1 LCIPRRPEA
10 CELKFH
16 LARAELPFDKLLY
29 GYSAGVV
36 CRSSASSL
44 EGMGSMKLGIS
55 VGVPKETIPGETRVA
70 ATPDSV
76 KRLAKGGFD
85 IKIEEGAGSSA
96 GFRDED
102 YEAVGAEIV
111 SRREAWQSQLVAKV
125 AAPTSDE
132 TAAMQSGV
140 MLVSLL
146 EPFRNGPLLERFAKE
161 RVDALALEAIP
172 RTSRAQ
178 AMDVLSSQAG
188 IAGYRAVLEA
198 AQHYGRFFPMM
209 MTSAG
214 SAKATK
220 VTVLGAGVAG
230 LQAIAT
236 ARKLGA
242 TVEAYDVRPETREQ
256 IQSLGAKYIDI
267 KLEESGVG
275 QGGYARELS
284 EESKQRLQEALDE
297 RLAKSDIIIT
307 TANVP
312 GRKAPTLVSESVIG
326 KMRCGSVVVDMA
338 TPSGGNCPLS
348 VPDQVIDIGGVKIIG
363 HTNYPAMMP
372 TDASNFFARN
382 LVSLLDLFVK
392 EREPGAPTFFV
403 NLEDDIIESSLLV
416 HNGILRINRK

>member
-1 LCIPRRPEA
+1 
-10 CELKFH
+10 
-16 LARAELPFDKLLY
+16 
-29 GYSAGVV
+29 
-36 CRSSASSL
+36 
-44 EGMGSMKLGIS
+44 MKLGIS
-55 VGVPKETIPGETRVA
+55 VGVPKETVPGETRVA

-76 KRLAKGGFD
+76 KRLVKGGFD
-85 IKIEEGAGSSA
+85 IKIEEGAGATA

-111 SRREAWQSQLVAKV
+111 SRNQVWQTQIVSKI
-125 AAPTSDE
+125 AAPTVAE
-132 TAAMQSGV
+132 TKAIQSGV

-146 EPFRNGPLLERFAKE
+146 EPFRNAPMLESFAKG

-256 IQSLGAKYIDI
+256 IQSLGAKFIDI

-284 EESKQRLQEALDE
+284 DDSKKRLQEALDE

-312 GRKAPTLVSESVIG
+312 GRKAPTLVSESVVHN
-326 KMRCGSVVVDMA
+326 MRCGSVIVDMA

-348 VPDQVIDIGGVKIIG
+348 VADQVIDIGGVKIIG

-382 LVSLLDLFVK
+382 VVSLLDLFVK
-392 EREPGAPTFFV
+392 EREPGAPTFVV

-416 HNGILRINRK
+416 HNGVLRIKRS

>member
-1 LCIPRRPEA
+1 
-10 CELKFH
+10 
-16 LARAELPFDKLLY
+16 
-29 GYSAGVV
+29 
-36 CRSSASSL
+36 
-44 EGMGSMKLGIS
+44 MKLGIS
-55 VGVPKETIPGETRVA
+55 VGVPKEIIAGETRVA

-76 KRLAKGGFD
+76 KRLVKGGFD
-85 IKIEEGAGSSA
+85 IKIEEGAGALA

-102 YEAVGAEIV
+102 YEVVGAEIV
-111 SRREAWQSQLVAKV
+111 SRNEVWQTQIVSKI
-125 AAPTSDE
+125 AAPTAEE
-132 TAAMQSGV
+132 TQCIQSGV

-146 EPFRNGPLLERFAKE
+146 EPFRNANLLESFAKG

-198 AQHYGRFFPMM
+198 AHHYGRFFPMM

-256 IQSLGAKYIDI
+256 IQSLGAKFIDI

-284 EESKQRLQEALDE
+284 DDSKKRLQDALDE

-312 GRKAPTLVSESVIG
+312 GRKAPTLVSESVVHN
-326 KMRCGSVVVDMA
+326 MRCGSVIVDMA

-348 VPDQVIDIGGVKIIG
+348 VADQVIDIGGVKIIG

-382 LVSLLDLFVK
+382 VVSLLDLFVK
-392 EREPGAPTFFV
+392 ERGPGEPTFFV

-416 HNGILRINRK
+416 HNGVLRIKGS

>member
-1 LCIPRRPEA
+1 MRLDIT
-10 CELKFH
+10 
-16 LARAELPFDKLLY
+16 
-29 GYSAGVV
+29 V
-36 CRSSASSL
+36 
-44 EGMGSMKLGIS
+44 GI
-55 VGVPKETIPGETRVA
+55 PKESNPGETRVA

-76 KRLAKGGFD
+76 KRLVKGGFN
-85 IKIEEGAGSSA
+85 IKIQEGAGRLA

-102 YEAVGAEIV
+102 YDAVGAKIV
-111 SRREAWQSQLVAKV
+111 SGSEVWVADLVAKV
-125 AAPTSDE
+125 AAPTANEAS
-132 TAAMQSGV
+132 TIQSGV

-146 EPFRNGPLLERFAKE
+146 EPYRNAELLERFAKG

-178 AMDVLSSQAG
+178 SMDVLSSQAG

-198 AQHYGRFFPMM
+198 AHHYGRFFPMM

-267 KLEESGVG
+267 KLDESGVG
-275 QGGYARELS
+275 QGGYAKELS
-284 EESKQRLQEALDE
+284 AESKKKLQEALDE
-297 RLAKSDIIIT
+297 RLSKSDIIIT

-312 GRKAPTLVSESVIG
+312 GRKAPILVSDAVVAN
-326 KMRCGSVVVDMA
+326 MRCGSVIVDMA
-338 TPSGGNCPLS
+338 TPSGGNCALS
-348 VPDQVIDIGGVKIIG
+348 VPDQVVDVGGVKIVG

-372 TDASNFFARN
+372 TDASSFFARN

-416 HNGILRINRK
+416 HNGVLRIKPN

>member
-1 LCIPRRPEA
+1 MRLDIT
-10 CELKFH
+10 
-16 LARAELPFDKLLY
+16 
-29 GYSAGVV
+29 V
-36 CRSSASSL
+36 
-44 EGMGSMKLGIS
+44 GI
-55 VGVPKETIPGETRVA
+55 PKESNPGETRVA

-76 KRLAKGGFD
+76 KRLVKGGFD
-85 IKIEEGAGSSA
+85 IKIQEGAGSLA

-102 YEAVGAEIV
+102 YDAVGAKIV
-111 SRREAWQSQLVAKV
+111 SGAEAWVVDLVAKV
-125 AAPTSDE
+125 AAPSANE
-132 TAAMQSGV
+132 ASAIQSGV

-146 EPFRNGPLLERFAKE
+146 EPYRNAELLERFAKE

-178 AMDVLSSQAG
+178 SMDVLSSQAG

-198 AQHYGRFFPMM
+198 AHHYGRFFPMM

-256 IQSLGAKYIDI
+256 IQSLGAKYIEI
-267 KLEESGVG
+267 KLDESGIG
-275 QGGYARELS
+275 QGGYAKELS
-284 EESKQRLQEALDE
+284 EESKKKLQDALDE
-297 RLAKSDIIIT
+297 RLSKSDIIIT

-312 GRKAPTLVSESVIG
+312 GRKAPILVSGAVVAN
-326 KMRCGSVVVDMA
+326 MRCGSVIVDMA
-338 TPSGGNCPLS
+338 TPSGGNCALS
-348 VPDQVIDIGGVKIIG
+348 VPDQVVDVGGVKIVG

-372 TDASNFFARN
+372 TDASSFFARN

-392 EREPGAPTFFV
+392 EREPGAATFFV
-403 NLEDDIIESSLLV
+403 NLEDDIIESALLV
-416 HNGILRINRK
+416 HNGVLRIKRN